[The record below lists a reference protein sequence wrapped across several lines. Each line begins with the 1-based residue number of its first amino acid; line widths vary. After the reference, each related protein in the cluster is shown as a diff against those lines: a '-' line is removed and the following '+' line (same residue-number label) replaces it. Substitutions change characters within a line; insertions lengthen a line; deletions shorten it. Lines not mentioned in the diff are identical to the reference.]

1 MATNALTPAQMNALG
16 LSEIAAGDLD
26 QAAQIFE
33 LLCEAGLA
41 ESSALLSLGVAL
53 ASVGK
58 SKEALEWTGRS
69 VALDPENPLGFHV
82 LAHLFIEIEA
92 FSAGADAAR
101 QALRLQPNLAAAHAQ
116 LGRCLQKLKRAD
128 EAVFELRRALEL
140 NPLDASAHLDL
151 GNAHQDL
158 GEWEQAEAAFD
169 RAATLDPNSAKPH
182 YNLGNLLQK
191 MGRRS
196 DALAAYER
204 ALCTAPED
212 AALRLNA
219 GLLQLTMEDFE
230 NGWRNFEWRWK
241 APAERPFVRNCT
253 VALWNGEADVRG
265 KRFIIQSEQGLG
277 DTLQFVRY
285 APLLAALGA
294 EVVVDAPTSLQKLLG
309 TVEGVDAV
317 VAPAQDLPQAD
328 FRCPMMSL
336 PLALGLPTPLPARE
350 GGYLAV
356 DLHRRRK
363 WSHRLGSCER
373 PLVGLAY
380 SGNASHTN
388 DRNRSIELSELLS
401 SLPLGPRYFVL
412 QTDVRDGDKACF
424 AARDDIEW
432 LGPELEDFMDTAAAA
447 MCLDLIVTVDTA
459 IAHLAGA
466 LDRPAHLLLPFE
478 PDWRWG
484 FDRSTCLWYSS
495 LTLHRQLRRGD
506 WTDPLQAV
514 SKIIA
519 ATVDETRARTTGGQ
533 SPTNS

>member
-16 LSEIAAGDLD
+16 LSEIAGGDLD

-158 GEWEQAEAAFD
+158 WEWEQAEAAFD

-196 DALAAYER
+196 DALAAYDR
-204 ALCTAPED
+204 ALCIAPED

-219 GLLQLTMEDFE
+219 GLLQLTM
-230 NGWRNFEWRWK
+230 
-241 APAERPFVRNCT
+241 
-253 VALWNGEADVRG
+253 
-265 KRFIIQSEQGLG
+265 
-277 DTLQFVRY
+277 
-285 APLLAALGA
+285 
-294 EVVVDAPTSLQKLLG
+294 
-309 TVEGVDAV
+309 
-317 VAPAQDLPQAD
+317 
-328 FRCPMMSL
+328 
-336 PLALGLPTPLPARE
+336 
-350 GGYLAV
+350 
-356 DLHRRRK
+356 
-363 WSHRLGSCER
+363 
-373 PLVGLAY
+373 
-380 SGNASHTN
+380 
-388 DRNRSIELSELLS
+388 
-401 SLPLGPRYFVL
+401 
-412 QTDVRDGDKACF
+412 
-424 AARDDIEW
+424 
-432 LGPELEDFMDTAAAA
+432 
-447 MCLDLIVTVDTA
+447 
-459 IAHLAGA
+459 
-466 LDRPAHLLLPFE
+466 
-478 PDWRWG
+478 
-484 FDRSTCLWYSS
+484 
-495 LTLHRQLRRGD
+495 
-506 WTDPLQAV
+506 
-514 SKIIA
+514 
-519 ATVDETRARTTGGQ
+519 
-533 SPTNS
+533 

>member
-53 ASVGK
+53 ESVGK

-169 RAATLDPNSAKPH
+169 HAATLDPNSAKPH
-182 YNLGNLLQK
+182 FNLGNLLQK

-432 LGPELEDFMDTAAAA
+432 LGHELEDFMDTAAAA